1 MTAHDSL
8 DILYLD
14 NHLIA
19 VNKPF
24 GLPTQSERTDDPSL
38 LEQTRSWI
46 KTEYHKPGNVFL
58 GMVHRLDQP
67 VAGVVVFARTS
78 KAASR
83 LSAQF
88 RERTTQ
94 KIYQAVVE
102 NQMEHSSGT
111 LVAYLKKEKSRKT
124 TVYPRPAPEAKQ
136 AELSYRVI
144 KTFPHACVLEIIPQ
158 TGRFHQ
164 IRAQLAFVGHPII
177 GDVKYGARSP
187 LLPAQNIALYA
198 RELIF
203 NHPITGERVT
213 IQAPKPPGWPF
224 IKNPTTPDDNL

>member
-1 MTAHDSL
+1 LTSAPL
-8 DILYLD
+8 EILFLD

-24 GLPTQSERTDDPSL
+24 GLPTQSERSDDASL
-38 LEQTRSWI
+38 LEMTRSWI
-46 KTEYHKPGNVFL
+46 KTEFKKPGNVFL

-102 NQMEHSSGT
+102 NPMRHASEN

-144 KTFPHACVLEIIPQ
+144 KTFPHASVLEVIPL

-164 IRAQLAFVGHPII
+164 IRAQLAFIGHPII
-177 GDVKYGARSP
+177 GDVKYGAKFP
-187 LLPAQNIALYA
+187 LLPDQNIALYA

-203 NHPITGERVT
+203 DHPISGERIT

-224 IKNPTTPDDNL
+224 IQNPND

>member
-1 MTAHDSL
+1 MNTPL

-24 GLPTQSERTDDPSL
+24 GLPTQSERKDDSSL

-46 KTEYHKPGNVFL
+46 KDEFKKPGNVFL

-78 KAASR
+78 KAAAR

-88 RERTTQ
+88 RERTMQ

-102 NQMEHSSGT
+102 NKMEQSTGN
-111 LVAYLKKEKSRKT
+111 LAAYLKKEKSRKA
-124 TVYPRPAPEAKQ
+124 TVYPRPAPEAKL

-144 KTFPHACVLEIIPQ
+144 KNFPDASVLEVIPL

-164 IRAQLAFVGHPII
+164 IRAQLAFIGHPIV
-177 GDVKYGARSP
+177 GDVKYGASAP
-187 LLPAQNIALYA
+187 LLPDQNIALYA
-198 RELIF
+198 RQLIF
-203 NHPITGERVT
+203 NHPITGERLT
-213 IQAPKPPGWPF
+213 IEAPKPPGWPF
-224 IKNPTTPDDNL
+224 K